1 MSWLSY
7 RSFKLNHEN
16 AERIG
21 RGEGGVAWV
30 KNIAH
35 TIQKPSGLILYG
47 NVNEG
52 ERRANSFCARSSNWD
67 GIEASL
73 VGLLQDV

>member
-1 MSWLSY
+1 M
-7 RSFKLNHEN
+7 
-16 AERIG
+16 
-21 RGEGGVAWV
+21 

-52 ERRANSFCARSSNWD
+52 KRRANSFCTRSPIRD

-73 VGLLQDV
+73 VGLLWDV

>member
-1 MSWLSY
+1 M
-7 RSFKLNHEN
+7 
-16 AERIG
+16 
-21 RGEGGVAWV
+21 

-47 NVNEG
+47 NGNEKKK
-52 ERRANSFCARSSNWD
+52 RVLTLCALSCPCPIQD

-73 VGLLQDV
+73 VGLLQDAYEKPLCSDLVSQKYSL